1 LTRRGRT
8 ASFARSPPLHERAN
22 QLTQVILVVGAT
34 GLLGLEICRRLRAQD
49 RAVRGL
55 VRRGSPKE
63 TLLRELGVE
72 IVHGDLRTPPTVAP
86 ACEGVTTV
94 VSTATAMGAKDRSL
108 SLRNVDRDGQL
119 ALVELARLR
128 GVRSFVY
135 LSASPNLRRS
145 APLVRYK
152 RDVERAV
159 RTSGMRWTIVQPS
172 AFMDVWFS
180 SLLGWDH
187 VTGRAMI
194 FGGGTAPVSWICV
207 DDVAAHVHA
216 AISDERVANTELP
229 LGGPETLSPRQ
240 VVKIFEQVSG
250 RPYSVRRVPR
260 PVLNVM
266 APVAAMFDEAIG
278 SGMSMGA
285 QLSGG
290 DVIDSP
296 LQRELDLPL
305 TTVRDYATRVLRA

>member
-1 LTRRGRT
+1 M
-8 ASFARSPPLHERAN
+8 
-22 QLTQVILVVGAT
+22 ILVVGAT
-34 GLLGLEICRRLRAQD
+34 GMLGLEVCRRLREQG

-63 TLLRELGVE
+63 PRLHELGVE
-72 IVHGDLRTPPTVAP
+72 VVHGDLRTPPTVAP
-86 ACEGVTTV
+86 ACDGVSAV
-94 VSTATAMGAKDRSL
+94 VSTATAMGAKDKGL
-108 SLRNVDRDGQL
+108 TLRNVDRDGQL

-145 APLVRYK
+145 APLIGYK
-152 RDVERAV
+152 REVERAV

-187 VTGRAMI
+187 VTGRSMI
-194 FGGGTAPVSWICV
+194 FGDGTAPVSWICIH
-207 DDVAAHVHA
+207 DVAEHVCA
-216 AISDERVANTELP
+216 AIHDERVANVELP
-229 LGGPETLSPRQ
+229 LGGPEPLGTRQ

-260 PVLNVM
+260 PVLQVM
-266 APVAAMFDEAIG
+266 APLAAMVDEAIG
-278 SGMSMGA
+278 SGMSLGA
-285 QLSGG
+285 QTARG

-305 TTVRDYATRVLRA
+305 TSVRDYATRVLRA

>member
-1 LTRRGRT
+1 M
-8 ASFARSPPLHERAN
+8 
-22 QLTQVILVVGAT
+22 ILVVGAT
-34 GLLGLEICRRLRAQD
+34 GMLGLEVCRRLREQG

-55 VRRGSPKE
+55 VRRGSPRE
-63 TLLRELGVE
+63 SRLRDLGVE
-72 IVHGDLRTPPTVAP
+72 IVYGDLRTPPTVAP
-86 ACEGVTTV
+86 ACDGISTV
-94 VSTATAMGAKDRSL
+94 VSTATAMGAKDKGL
-108 SLRNVDRDGQL
+108 TLRNVDRDGQL

-145 APLVRYK
+145 APLITYK
-152 RDVERAV
+152 REVERAV

-194 FGGGTAPVSWICV
+194 FGAGTAPVSWICIR
-207 DDVAAHVHA
+207 DVAGYVCT
-216 AISDERVANTELP
+216 AIDDERVANVELP
-229 LGGPETLSPRQ
+229 LGGPEALSSRQ
-240 VVKIFEQVSG
+240 VVKLFEQVSG

-260 PVLNVM
+260 PVLRVM
-266 APVAAMFDEAIG
+266 APVAAIFHEGIA
-278 SGMSMGA
+278 SGMSLGA
-285 QLSGG
+285 QTARG

-305 TTVRDYATRVLRA
+305 TSVRDYATQVLRA

>member
-1 LTRRGRT
+1 M
-8 ASFARSPPLHERAN
+8 
-22 QLTQVILVVGAT
+22 ILVVGAT
-34 GLLGLEICRRLRAQD
+34 GKLGLEICRRLREQG

-55 VRRGSPKE
+55 VRAGSPRE
-63 TLLRELGVE
+63 PLLREIGVE
-72 IVHGDLRTPPTVAP
+72 IHHGDLRTPPTVAP
-86 ACEGVTTV
+86 ACDGVTAV
-94 VSTATAMGAKDRSL
+94 VSTATAMGAKEKGIT
-108 SLRNVDRDGQL
+108 LRAVDRDGQL

-128 GVRSFVY
+128 GVNAFIF

-152 RDVERAV
+152 REVERAV

-180 SLLGWDH
+180 NLLGWDH

-194 FGGGTAPVSWICV
+194 FGPGTAPLSWICIA
-207 DDVAAHVHA
+207 DVAMHVRA
-216 AISDERVANTELP
+216 AIDDQRVANVELP
-229 LGGPETLSPRQ
+229 LGGPETLSTRQ

-250 RPYSVRRVPR
+250 RPYSILRVPR
-260 PVLNVM
+260 PVLKLM
-266 APVAAMFDEAIG
+266 APIAATFDEAVA
-278 SGMSMGA
+278 SGMSLGA
-285 QLSGG
+285 QTARG

-305 TTVRDYATRVLRA
+305 TTVREYATQVLRA